1 MFVPPRSCGS
11 AIEREPIPKRCSGD
25 SQRAKRR
32 SSRPERVRHPLL
44 PGLPAARS
52 QAVDGVKQIAVT
64 KLNFEEGVVSPQLGS
79 RARANTRFWEV

>member
-1 MFVPPRSCGS
+1 VNRYQS
-11 AIEREPIPKRCSGD
+11 AAPAIPSEPNGAARDRKGCDIHS
-25 SQRAKRR
+25 
-32 SSRPERVRHPLL
+32 L